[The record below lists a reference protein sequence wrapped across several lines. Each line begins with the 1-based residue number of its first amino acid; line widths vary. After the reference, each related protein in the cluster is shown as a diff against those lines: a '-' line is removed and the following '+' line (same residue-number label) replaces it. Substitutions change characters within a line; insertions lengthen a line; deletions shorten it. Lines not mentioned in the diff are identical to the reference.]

1 MNNLENDF
9 YKLEDKISTHTDS
22 SSCEELYHLVVEEM
36 EKIEHPLGFAW
47 GIISHLLSVK
57 NDEKLREIYEK
68 LQPKIIELNNKM
80 SQSHIVYKALEKM
93 LESKSLSDVRNRIV
107 DSLLHSMKSNGIGLE
122 EDKKQII
129 YTQIKISRTIY

>member
-1 MNNLENDF
+1 M
-9 YKLEDKISTHTDS
+9 
-22 SSCEELYHLVVEEM
+22 
-36 EKIEHPLGFAW
+36 

-122 EDKKQII
+122 EDKKTNYIH
-129 YTQIKISRTIY
+129 SN